1 MENYMNSVS
10 LHSELK
16 ILLLQLVEIFKEN
29 DSPNVE
35 KIEQLT
41 RLVIRQKVDYL
52 DALIDLF
59 DMHEREELQE
69 VILLSF
75 VLKILRGDL
84 SIYLVLLH
92 RISI

>member
-1 MENYMNSVS
+1 MNSVS